1 VPVESPSRAV
11 NSQPLSDSELQAVDR
26 LLDRWLTRCR
36 VSLSAYNDATMHT
49 VVADRRLGVPATAL
63 SALVATG
70 VFATLSDDGALGW
83 KIATGIT
90 AVVAAVLT
98 ALQTFLRLSERA
110 EQFRETARAYGDL
123 RRRIEQARL
132 FPPATRDE
140 AEAVL
145 GELRRALRD
154 AGRGKPNVP
163 RAIWDRAEYKITGSS
178 DARGARA
185 VWLKLRQSLHSASAS
200 RGVADRLPEDHAQYF
215 TGLKNAVVVPVTSLR
230 PSVSPDALPDSV
242 VEARRR
248 MRAAA
253 QGLRP
258 RRMPLDVRRDAG
270 ELVIID
276 GNATFAV
283 AMQDGWSSVP
293 VCVHGD

>member
-1 VPVESPSRAV
+1 MPVESPSRAV

-26 LLDRWLTRCR
+26 LLDLWLTRCR
-36 VSLSAYNDATMHT
+36 VALSAYNDATMHT
-49 VVADRRLGVPATAL
+49 VVADRRLGLPAAAL

-90 AVVAAVLT
+90 AVAAAVLT

-145 GELRRALRD
+145 GELRRAQRD

-163 RAIWDRAEYKITGSS
+163 RAIWDRAEYKIKGFS

-185 VWLKLRQSLHSASAS
+185 VWLKLRQSLQF
-200 RGVADRLPEDHAQYF
+200 GV
-215 TGLKNAVVVPVTSLR
+215 
-230 PSVSPDALPDSV
+230 
-242 VEARRR
+242 
-248 MRAAA
+248 
-253 QGLRP
+253 
-258 RRMPLDVRRDAG
+258 G
-270 ELVIID
+270 EPP
-276 GNATFAV
+276 G
-283 AMQDGWSSVP
+283 G
-293 VCVHGD
+293 